1 MKTKISEMKST
12 LDMINRLDILEKKIN
27 LKTKQ

>member
-12 LDMINRLDILEKKIN
+12 LDMINRHFRKKIIN
-27 LKTKQ
+27 VKTKQ